1 MELIRERGLQAG
13 WWVKEGLV
21 GQSHQG
27 WRDARAGSGRDWLLP
42 RVASHELLLQRI
54 AGVLKQRQLAD
65 LWPEHKRPPAL
76 PPGPAQLAVRD
87 LRQGAESVGSLYRG
101 PPEGS
106 VNNALHIAPAPLG
119 EGAGGGGAGRR
130 Q

>member
-1 MELIRERGLQAG
+1 M
-13 WWVKEGLV
+13 
-21 GQSHQG
+21 
-27 WRDARAGSGRDWLLP
+27 
-42 RVASHELLLQRI
+42 
-54 AGVLKQRQLAD
+54 LKQRQLAG
-65 LWPEHKRPPAL
+65 LWPEHQRPPAL

-119 EGAGGGGAGRR
+119 EGAGGGGGGGGSEVENGIALLLYRR
-130 Q
+130 LQIKERAVWNYTWRCCLEMGV